1 MYACNH
7 SDLSRSIKVR
17 LTKKKN
23 TRYEDIN
30 LSEKDIEGDQD
41 NNYYVEIIGDQPDS
55 SDIAMD
61 IFSILT
67 IIYPKMCKEYYLRL
81 PKGMQVRIDYQRMS
95 AKMLK
100 C

>member
-1 MYACNH
+1 M
-7 SDLSRSIKVR
+7 SRSVKVR

-55 SDIAMD
+55 SDI
-61 IFSILT
+61 
-67 IIYPKMCKEYYLRL
+67 
-81 PKGMQVRIDYQRMS
+81 QHIDYIHLSKNVQRVLS
-95 AKMLK
+95 ATSERNASQDRLSKNECKNVEMLNQANSSMAT
-100 C
+100 